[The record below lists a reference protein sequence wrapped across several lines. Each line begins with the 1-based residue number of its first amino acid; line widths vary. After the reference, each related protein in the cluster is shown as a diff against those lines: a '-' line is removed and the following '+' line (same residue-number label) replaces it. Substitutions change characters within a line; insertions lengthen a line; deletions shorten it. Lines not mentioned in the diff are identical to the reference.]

1 MDRRTFLTIALA
13 APAFSQTAA
22 AIHTDP
28 ETRRESQEAR
38 PLNGRSGVDPTGI
51 FRRKPPA

>member
-22 AIHTDP
+22 AFTQTQKP
-28 ETRRESQEAR
+28 AAKAKNAVTQWTQWA
-38 PLNGRSGVDPTGI
+38 DPTGI
-51 FRRKPPA
+51 FRPKPPA